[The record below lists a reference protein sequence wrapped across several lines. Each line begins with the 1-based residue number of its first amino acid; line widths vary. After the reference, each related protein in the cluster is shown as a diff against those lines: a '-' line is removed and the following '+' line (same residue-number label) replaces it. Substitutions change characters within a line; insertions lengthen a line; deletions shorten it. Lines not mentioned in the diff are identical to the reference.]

1 MKFRALFLAFVGLIA
16 LAIILAGMPS
26 LAYADSGIQSPSLAP
41 NQAQYKIYV
50 VTEGDTLGIIAR
62 KFDTTIADI
71 KKANSLG
78 ANVIYVGQKLRI
90 PVKKQEQKP
99 SQEQKQS
106 KKPSASP
113 IKKQPTRPAGFR
125 PPNAAKWIE
134 VDLSQ
139 QRLYAH
145 QNGQVVFTTLISSG
159 RSPYRTPIGRFRVWA
174 KVRRQTMSGPGY
186 RLPNVQWVMYF
197 AGENAIHGTYW
208 HNNFGRP
215 MSHGCVNATNKAA
228 RWLYNWAPY
237 GTIVV
242 VHR

>member
-1 MKFRALFLAFVGLIA
+1 MRLRAFVWAGLIIA
-16 LAIILAGMPS
+16 VIILAGLPS
-26 LAYADSGIQSPSLAP
+26 TAMAASGPSNASVP
-41 NQAQYKIYV
+41 PQVQYKIYV
-50 VTEGDTLGIIAR
+50 VKEGDTLGIIAR
-62 KFDTTIADI
+62 KFNITIADI
-71 KKANSLG
+71 KKANNLG
-78 ANVIYVGQKLRI
+78 EGAIYVGQKLRI
-90 PVKKQEQKP
+90 PVKTRRAEENQQG
-99 SQEQKQS
+99 SS
-106 KKPSASP
+106 SP
-113 IKKQPTRPAGFR
+113 ITNQPTRPAGFR

-145 QNGQVVFTTLISSG
+145 QDGQIVFTTLISSG
-159 RSPYRTPIGRFRVWA
+159 RAPYRTPIGRFRIWA

-197 AGENAIHGTYW
+197 VGENAIHGTYW
-208 HNNFGRP
+208 HNNFGHP

-228 RWLYNWAPY
+228 KWLYNWAPY

>member
-1 MKFRALFLAFVGLIA
+1 MRLRAFVWAGLIIA
-16 LAIILAGMPS
+16 VIILLVGLPAT
-26 LAYADSGIQSPSLAP
+26 AVAAP
-41 NQAQYKIYV
+41 GTNNASAPPQVQYKIYV
-50 VTEGDTLGIIAR
+50 VKEGDTLGIIAR
-62 KFDTTIADI
+62 KFNITIADI
-71 KKANSLG
+71 KKANDLG
-78 ANVIYVGQKLRI
+78 GGAIYVGQKLRI
-90 PVKKQEQKP
+90 PVKTRRAEEKQQG
-99 SQEQKQS
+99 SS
-106 KKPSASP
+106 T
-113 IKKQPTRPAGFR
+113 ITKQPTRPAGFR

-145 QNGQVVFTTLISSG
+145 QNGQILFTTLISSG
-159 RSPYRTPIGRFRVWA
+159 RAPYRTPIGRFRIWA

-208 HNNFGRP
+208 HNNFGHP
-215 MSHGCVNATNKAA
+215 MSHGCINATNKAA
-228 RWLYNWAPY
+228 KWLYNWAPY